1 VVKPKRHEN
10 EVVKLSN
17 FERKMYQV
25 FSLLMG
31 EAVGAN
37 ITTMKQISIYVA
49 KSTDILNVQIDC
61 IVSINEE
68 KDCYQL
74 LLSDGRRILFSR
86 FSNEFGFKILNDMF
100 DMNVSIVVSEQISG
114 DLTTTSVYG
123 EIKIKDNGM
132 YVIGFRPNRL
142 NNQLEKYVYI
152 NYYTDD
158 EIDWVYEVVGTDIDG
173 NFDIVAKKNMIYP
186 AAEENSFVVL
196 PQNNDNSFDCF
207 SGIISDVIARID
219 LLCDNVKVVRKNVLK
234 KKLEHE
240 KTR

>member
-1 VVKPKRHEN
+1 MVKPNRQEDKI
-10 EVVKLSN
+10 VKLSKY
-17 FERKMYQV
+17 ERKMYQI

-31 EAVGAN
+31 NAIGAN

-49 KSTDILNVQIDC
+49 KSTDDLNVQTDC

-68 KDCYQL
+68 EDCYQL
-74 LLSDGRRILFSR
+74 SFVDGRRILFSR
-86 FSNEFGFKILNDMF
+86 TSNEFGFKVLNEMP
-100 DMNVSIVVSEQISG
+100 DMNVSVVVSEKIPG
-114 DLTTTSVYG
+114 DLTTTGVYG

-132 YVIGFRPNRL
+132 YVIGFRPNQL
-142 NNQLEKYVYI
+142 NNELEKYVYI

-158 EIDWVYEVVGTDIDG
+158 EIDWVYEIVGTDING

-196 PQNNDNSFDCF
+196 PQSDNSFDCF

-234 KKLEHE
+234 KKLDD
-240 KTR
+240 KKI